1 MPPAVN
7 PTPCSCGAG
16 ALTGAGINDG
26 VNEYPNQPGARGG
39 WPEQPPANSSPDDPY
54 GQYGQNGQN
63 GHYGHYGHYTPGP
76 AGSGSPAGLAPR
88 RRRRHHRGWIALIVT
103 LIVLAVLFLAG
114 DQIARV
120 YAQNQIADQI
130 ETSGLN
136 TKPSVHI
143 EGWPFLTQVAA
154 HDIKA
159 IDISASNVQAG
170 KFTITSIQARATG
183 VHPNSSFSGATI
195 NQING
200 TATISYSSLEND
212 LGNAIGIPGLSI
224 ASITPDPADG
234 PNAVNV
240 NAGIASV
247 TAKVVQTS
255 PQQITIEFGQVGG
268 LASLL
273 GGAASIPNQVITIPT
288 LPAGLVIRS
297 VAVNSQ
303 GVVATASATNTTLT
317 Q

>member
-26 VNEYPNQPGARGG
+26 VSDYPNQPRARGG
-39 WPEQPPANSSPDDPY
+39 WPEQPPVNSSPDDPY
-54 GQYGQNGQN
+54 GQNGP
-63 GHYGHYGHYTPGP
+63 YGHYRPGP
-76 AGSGSPAGLAPR
+76 AGSSSPLGLPVRR
-88 RRRRHHRGWIALIVT
+88 RRRRHRGWIGLIVT
-103 LIVLAVLFLAG
+103 LIVLAVLFFVG
-114 DQIARV
+114 DQVARV

-154 HDIKA
+154 HDLKA

-200 TATISYSSLEND
+200 TATISYQSLEND

-273 GGAASIPNQVITIPT
+273 GGAGSIPNQVIDIPT
-288 LPAGLVIRS
+288 LPAGLVVRS
-297 VAVNSQ
+297 VTVNSQ
-303 GVVATASATNTTLT
+303 GIVATASATNTTLT

>member
-1 MPPAVN
+1 MA
-7 PTPCSCGAG
+7 
-16 ALTGAGINDG
+16 GAGINDD
-26 VNEYPNQPGARGG
+26 VSEYPNQPSGRGG
-39 WPEQPPANSSPDDPY
+39 WPEQPPVSSSPGPY
-54 GQYGQNGQN
+54 GQYGQDGQDP
-63 GHYGHYGHYTPGP
+63 YGRDPYGQYGHYTPGP
-76 AGSGSPAGLAPR
+76 AGSGSPLGLPVR
-88 RRRRHHRGWIALIVT
+88 RRRRRRRGRGWIALIVT
-103 LIVLAVLFLAG
+103 LIVLAVLFIVG
-114 DQIARV
+114 DQLARV

-130 ETSGLN
+130 ESSGLN

-154 HDIKA
+154 HDLKA

-195 NQING
+195 DQING
-200 TATISYSSLEND
+200 TATISYASLEND

-234 PNAVNV
+234 PNAVDV

-273 GGAASIPNQVITIPT
+273 GGLGSIPNQVINIPT

-297 VAVNSQ
+297 VAVDSQ
-303 GVVATASATNTTLT
+303 GVVATASATNTTLSE
-317 Q
+317 